1 MIKPFAYMYYRITVL
16 YKKWGEKDAEIPATI
31 IVSLFQAGN
40 VLAILPFLINIRL
53 NNWLMLAVYISLCLF
68 NGFFSFSPMKQIK
81 FCEKWKD
88 EYKTKKIGRGVLI
101 IIYMIMSILLY
112 IIALD
117 YYQGYNNWKWEF

>member
-31 IVSLFQAGN
+31 IVSLFQAGK

-68 NGFFSFSPMKQIK
+68 NGFFLFL
-81 FCEKWKD
+81 
-88 EYKTKKIGRGVLI
+88 R
-101 IIYMIMSILLY
+101 
-112 IIALD
+112 
-117 YYQGYNNWKWEF
+117 